1 MMELM
6 KWLRT
11 KRSEREHGKTRFGF
25 FGSDIATN
33 GENNNITTTTAT
45 TRIQFY
51 STLKRD
57 KKNCVEFNEPIFMV
71 KTHDLTERLN
81 SETLIAALF
90 DLFGLL
96 TMMMITTTRER
107 KSSESP
113 VRCETKAPNRGFVIV
128 WNKIQFMKSHQHRN
142 KIIKLKAA

>member
-11 KRSEREHGKTRFGF
+11 RRSEREHGKTRFAV
-25 FGSDIATN
+25 FGSCIAAN
-33 GENNNITTTTAT
+33 GKNNNIATAT
-45 TRIQFY
+45 TQIQFY

-81 SETLIAALF
+81 SETLIASLF
-90 DLFGLL
+90 DLFGPL
-96 TMMMITTTRER
+96 TTMITTGER
-107 KSSESP
+107 KS
-113 VRCETKAPNRGFVIV
+113 
-128 WNKIQFMKSHQHRN
+128 
-142 KIIKLKAA
+142 